1 MFQCNFIIILASHIM
16 NLNKK
21 SNMEFTKFLCLTGTA
36 ATMLLTGCTQ
46 KNVIL
51 EGKVTNTS
59 GAPIIYN
66 ITTDGI
72 YLPNRVDT
80 LHLKPDS
87 TYQVT
92 LPVNGNEKLSLF
104 LYGKRNLGSI
114 YLVPGKQT
122 LDIDAS
128 KSNELNPVDGLTK
141 ENEILKKLVD
151 LNENV
156 FNLRAR
162 RGDIFNVS
170 KDTVA
175 SSVYQKLT
183 DYATTLEKE
192 VTGVDDL
199 FRQRVIQDIRIQAL
213 MAYMNQY
220 FGNYRRGSET
230 TRKEWNEAYA
240 QMLDFANIDQSE
252 SVFSPAFAD
261 VVSNM
266 AGIDIFM
273 KNERR
278 TNDDNERNQ
287 LLFDWYKA
295 NLQGRGQEAAMG
307 LLILEDESRENFATG
322 TPALYEE
329 FKTLY
334 PQSVLM
340 PKLETAIQKNKAFN
354 ETELPK
360 DIHILNTDSVRT
372 FKEITDLYPGK
383 VIFID
388 VWATWCG
395 PCRASFAH
403 IKPLQKYAAEN
414 DIVLLYVSIDTP
426 QKAELWK
433 KMAGHYNLKG
443 EHAIINETFKMEI
456 YEKFGRN
463 GILSIPHY
471 AIVNKKGELQFPSAA
486 SPEDMDKLT
495 EQLKEASE

>member
-1 MFQCNFIIILASHIM
+1 M
-16 NLNKK
+16 
-21 SNMEFTKFLCLTGTA
+21 
-36 ATMLLTGCTQ
+36 
-46 KNVIL
+46 
-51 EGKVTNTS
+51 
-59 GAPIIYN
+59 
-66 ITTDGI
+66 
-72 YLPNRVDT
+72 
-80 LHLKPDS
+80 
-87 TYQVT
+87 
-92 LPVNGNEKLSLF
+92 
-104 LYGKRNLGSI
+104 
-114 YLVPGKQT
+114 
-122 LDIDAS
+122 
-128 KSNELNPVDGLTK
+128 TK
-141 ENEILKKLVD
+141 ENEILKKLAD

-162 RGDIFNVS
+162 RGDIFNVG

-192 VTGVDDL
+192 VAEVDDQL
-199 FRQRVIQDIRIQAL
+199 RQKAIQDIRIQTL

-230 TRKEWNEAYA
+230 VKKEWDDAYA
-240 QMLDFANIDQSE
+240 QMLDFANVGQAE

-273 KNERR
+273 KHERR

-287 LLFDWYKA
+287 LLFDWYKT
-295 NLQGRGQEAAMG
+295 NLQGRVQEAAMG
-307 LLILEDESRENFATG
+307 LLILEDESREYFATG
-322 TPALYEE
+322 IPALYEE

-334 PQSVLM
+334 PKSVLT

-354 ETELPK
+354 EAELPK

-403 IKPLQKYAAEN
+403 IKPLQKYATEN

-443 EHAIINETFKMEI
+443 EHVIINEAFKMEI

-463 GILSIPHY
+463 GMLSIPHY
-471 AIVNKKGELQFPSAA
+471 AIVNKEGELQFPSAA

-495 EQLKEASE
+495 EQLKEASK

>member
-1 MFQCNFIIILASHIM
+1 M
-16 NLNKK
+16 NQNKK
-21 SNMEFTKFLCLTGTA
+21 SNMGFTNFLHLTGIA

-46 KNVIL
+46 KYVIL

-59 GAPIIYN
+59 GASIIYN
-66 ITTDGI
+66 TTIDGI
-72 YLPNRVDT
+72 YLPSRVDT

-114 YLVPGKQT
+114 YLTPGKQT

-162 RGDIFNVS
+162 RGDIFNIS
-170 KDTVA
+170 KDTTA
-175 SSVYQKLT
+175 SSIYQKLT
-183 DYATTLEKE
+183 DYATALEKD
-192 VTGVDDL
+192 VTGVDDQ

-230 TRKEWNEAYA
+230 TRKEWNEVYA

-273 KNERR
+273 KNERS

-295 NLQGRGQEAAMG
+295 NLQGRVQETAMG
-307 LLILEDESRENFATG
+307 ILILEDESHENFATG
-322 TPALYEE
+322 TPALYGE

-340 PKLETAIQKNKAFN
+340 PKLEIAIQKNKTFN
-354 ETELPK
+354 EAKLPK
-360 DIHILNTDSVRT
+360 DIHILNTDSVHT
-372 FKEITDLYPGK
+372 FKEITDLYRGK

-403 IKPLQKYAAEN
+403 VKPLQKYAVEN
-414 DIVLLYVSIDTP
+414 DLVLLYISIDAP
-426 QKAELWK
+426 QKTELWK
-433 KMAGHYNLKG
+433 KMAGHYDLKG
-443 EHAIINETFKMEI
+443 EHAIINEAFKMEI

-463 GILSIPHY
+463 SILSIPHY
-471 AIVNKKGELQFPSAA
+471 AIVNKEGELQFPSAA

-495 EQLKEASE
+495 EQLKEASLR